1 MDKKNDD
8 KMTIMIDISDSLAN
22 SIRRYV
28 NEIQVLAVNEVE
40 IIKNDSALYDE
51 TIAHRIGLI
60 PLKNEKTFDEKKGG
74 QLKLSVSKEGKVY
87 SKDLKGSLSVV
98 YENMP
103 ITNLEKDQ
111 EIELIAEVNYGKG
124 IEHAKYIPGFMYYK
138 NLKEIKSGSKGQ
150 EINDILSHCVNY
162 CGEEMKIENNKNY
175 TINLCEQCEERLE
188 SLGVEMG
195 DSEKIVIILESFGQ
209 MPTKEIFLSSIKT
222 LKKDLVDLSKKVD
235 KA

>member
-1 MDKKNDD
+1 MDKKNDN
-8 KMTIMIDISDSLAN
+8 KMTIRIDISDSLAN

-60 PLKNEKTFDEKKGG
+60 PLKNEKVFDEKRGG
-74 QLKLSVSKEGKVY
+74 YLKLSVNKQGIVY

-162 CGEEMKIENNKNY
+162 CGEENGTAKNY
-175 TINLCEQCEERLE
+175 LDHHWIYFAPYCSCSRSFIFWCYCSNCSRHCCSLCITFFTATTSNC
-188 SLGVEMG
+188 
-195 DSEKIVIILESFGQ
+195 F
-209 MPTKEIFLSSIKT
+209 
-222 LKKDLVDLSKKVD
+222 
-235 KA
+235 